1 MPNVTYYLGA
11 GASIESLPLYT
22 SFQERLKVFRDY
34 VYHFSLRY
42 HGQLHIGI
50 FEHYIL
56 MLDELIELLDPND
69 YSSVD
74 VLAHELFISER
85 ANEIPIFNSN

>member
-1 MPNVTYYLGA
+1 MQNVTYYLGA

-34 VYHFSLRY
+34 VYHFARKY
-42 HGQLHIGI
+42 QGQIHKGI

-56 MLDELIELLDPND
+56 KLDELINLLDPND

-74 VLAHELFISER
+74 VLAHEFD
-85 ANEIPIFNSN
+85 